1 MTCSR
6 QVLSG
11 KQTFASKMSR
21 DGILKKP
28 YALQTYSLLQA
39 IIKHFKDTE
48 FPSIFFQLNFF
59 HLLQVNF

>member
-1 MTCSR
+1 
-6 QVLSG
+6 
-11 KQTFASKMSR
+11 MSR

-48 FPSIFFQLNFF
+48 FPLNFLPRKLPKWKF
-59 HLLQVNF
+59 EISQMCRQV

>member
-1 MTCSR
+1 
-6 QVLSG
+6 
-11 KQTFASKMSR
+11 MSR

-28 YALQTYSLLQA
+28 YALQTYSLLHLQA